1 VQHIRVASTDIANAV
16 EPAAALL
23 RDGGIVAFPT
33 ETVYGLGA
41 DVFNKTAIRRI
52 FAAKGRPPDDPLIV
66 HVRPQWPLDQVFAHT
81 TALER
86 RLLDKFWPGPLT
98 LIGPKAAAIPSIV
111 TAGLPD
117 IAVRAPSH
125 PVAIAL
131 LDAVGGPV
139 AAPSANRFSYV
150 SATTAQHVIDD
161 LGDSLD
167 AIVDAG
173 PSTAGIESTVV
184 RLRGSAL
191 EVLRH
196 GATTIDA
203 ITTAV
208 PDISEVVE
216 LTESSAASPGQLLT
230 HYSPN
235 TATLALA
242 PGTAID
248 RLELKGSVVLVGY
261 DESIRPET
269 HRFVSL
275 GSRSNLDGVAR
286 TLYDTLRTVDSV
298 NADTILIELTG
309 AGGIGRALDDRIRR
323 AASGRVEG
331 R

>member
-1 VQHIRVASTDIANAV
+1 MQHIRVASTDIANTV

-41 DVFNKTAIRRI
+41 DAFNEAAVKRV
-52 FAAKGRPPDDPLIV
+52 FAAKGRPPNDPLIV
-66 HVRPQWPLDQVFAHT
+66 HVRPHWPLDQVFAHT
-81 TALER
+81 TALQLQ
-86 RLLDKFWPGPLT
+86 LLDKFWPGPLT
-98 LIGPKAAAIPSIV
+98 LIGPKAPTIPSIV

-117 IAVRAPSH
+117 VAVRAPSH
-125 PVAIAL
+125 PVAIVL
-131 LDAVGGPV
+131 LDAVDRPI

-150 SATTAQHVIDD
+150 SATTAQHVADD
-161 LGDSLD
+161 LGDSID

-184 RLRGSAL
+184 RLRGSVL

-196 GATTIDA
+196 GATTIEA
-203 ITTAV
+203 ITAAV
-208 PDISEVVE
+208 SGIDEVVE
-216 LTESSAASPGQLLT
+216 ITGSTTASPGQLLT

-235 TATLALA
+235 TATIALT

-248 RLELKGSVVLVGY
+248 RLELVGSAVLVGY
-261 DESIRPET
+261 DESVRPET

-275 GSRSNLDGVAR
+275 GSRANLDAVAR
-286 TLYDTLRTVDSV
+286 VLYETLRTVDSSAA
-298 NADTILIELTG
+298 NTILVELTG
-309 AGGIGRALDDRIRR
+309 ADGIGRALDDRIRR

-331 R
+331 

>member
-1 VQHIRVASTDIANAV
+1 MQYIRVASTDIANTV

-23 RDGGIVAFPT
+23 RNGGIVAFPT

-41 DVFNKTAIRRI
+41 DAFNKTAVRRI

-66 HVRPQWPLDQVFAHT
+66 HIRRHWHLDQVFAHT
-81 TALER
+81 TSLER
-86 RLLDKFWPGPLT
+86 QLLDKFWPGPLT
-98 LIGPKAAAIPSIV
+98 LIGPKATAIPSIV
-111 TAGLPD
+111 TAGLAD
-117 IAVRAPSH
+117 VAVRAPSH

-131 LDAVGGPV
+131 LDAVAGPV

-150 SATTAQHVIDD
+150 SATTAQHVVDD
-161 LGDSLD
+161 LGDSID

-184 RLRGSAL
+184 RLRGSVL

-203 ITTAV
+203 ITTAM
-208 PDISEVVE
+208 PDISDVVE
-216 LTESSAASPGQLLT
+216 ITGSTTASPGQLLT

-235 TATLALA
+235 TATIALA
-242 PGTAID
+242 PGSAID
-248 RLELKGSVVLVGY
+248 RLELEGSVVLVGY
-261 DESIRPET
+261 DESVWPET

-286 TLYDTLRTVDSV
+286 TLYETLRTVDSS

-309 AGGIGRALDDRIRR
+309 ASGIGRALDDRIRR

-331 R
+331 